1 MKKLLTA
8 VFLLFL
14 SAASCMASQTVSVIL
29 DWVPNVDHVPLF
41 VARDQGFFRAE
52 GLDVRFLTP
61 SDTTDAL
68 KLAASG
74 KVDLAVGY
82 APQVIIAVAE
92 GLPVTVAGRLI
103 EHPLSVV
110 LFLGDKGIT
119 SPKDL
124 KGKRIGYTVP
134 GVMDV
139 LLDAFLAIN
148 GVRNASFVNVGF
160 SIVQSLAS
168 GQVDAVMGGFRNV
181 EAVELERLG
190 MKPGTFPLEEW
201 GIPDYDE
208 LVLVGSPAL
217 VKAQPGVI
225 RAFRR
230 GLERGILETREH
242 PVSSFAMYLKS
253 VPEAQ
258 KDAEQELFLRTLPFY
273 ALNQRLEPARW
284 KALADFALEWKLI
297 RKPVDVRSC
306 LWIEEVE
313 KTP

>member
-14 SAASCMASQTVSVIL
+14 SAASCMASQTVSVML

-82 APQVIIAVAE
+82 APQVIVAVAE
-92 GLPVTVAGRLI
+92 GLPVTVVGRLI

-124 KGKRIGYTVP
+124 EGKRIGYTVP

-139 LLDAFLAIN
+139 LLDAFLGIN
-148 GVRNASFVNVGF
+148 DVRNTSFVNVGF

-230 GLERGILETREH
+230 GLERGILETLEH

-258 KDAEQELFLRTLPFY
+258 KDAEQELFLKTLSFY
-273 ALNQRLEPARW
+273 APNQRLEPARW

-297 RKPVDVRSC
+297 RKPVDVRSF